1 MATTATSV
9 AAICATARDASR
21 VLARLD
27 GETRAAALHAMASAL
42 ERRTDEI
49 LEANARDMQAGVEA
63 EIGGALLDRLKLTP
77 ERLAGIAGGGRGIA
91 PPPHPVG
98 GTIEGPRLPQGVHGP
113 QGRGPPRRGV
123 VVFEA
128 RAHGNI

>member
-1 MATTATSV
+1 MATTASSV

-42 ERRTDEI
+42 EARADEI

-63 EIGGALLDRLKLTP
+63 EIGGALLDPLELTP
-77 ERLAGIAGGGRGIA
+77 GRPPGIPADGRADAPLSPPGGET
-91 PPPHPVG
+91 V
-98 GTIEGPRLPQGVHGP
+98 
-113 QGRGPPRRGV
+113 
-123 VVFEA
+123 
-128 RAHGNI
+128 

>member
-1 MATTATSV
+1 MATTASSV
-9 AAICATARDASR
+9 AEICAGARGASR

-42 ERRTDEI
+42 EARGDEI

-77 ERLAGIAGGGRGIA
+77 ERLPGGAAGAGGGA
-91 PPPHPVG
+91 PPPPPLGGASEGRRPPHGVG
-98 GTIEGPRLPQGVHGP
+98 GPQVGV
-113 QGRGPPRRGV
+113 
-123 VVFEA
+123 
-128 RAHGNI
+128 

>member
-1 MATTATSV
+1 MATTASSV
-9 AAICATARDASR
+9 AEICAGARGASR

-42 ERRTDEI
+42 EARGDEI

-77 ERLAGIAGGGRGIA
+77 ERLAGGAAGVRVVAPLPPPLGETIAG
-91 PPPHPVG
+91 HP
-98 GTIEGPRLPQGVHGP
+98 LPQGLHGR
-113 QGRGPPRRGV
+113 QGRVPPRG
-123 VVFEA
+123 
-128 RAHGNI
+128 

>member
-27 GETRAAALHAMASAL
+27 GETRTAALHAMASAL
-42 ERRTDEI
+42 ESRTEEI
-49 LEANARDMQAGVEA
+49 LEANARDMEAGMEA

-77 ERLAGIAGGGRGIA
+77 ERLAGGAPPRGGDSGGAPPGGGAGPGA
-91 PPPHPVG
+91 PRP
-98 GTIEGPRLPQGVHGP
+98 
-113 QGRGPPRRGV
+113 
-123 VVFEA
+123 A
-128 RAHGNI
+128 R